1 MVRVPGVAVVLLLL
15 SAAASTV
22 LTDPGGFAPADPL
35 SPSLAGAPRSPLRSG
50 GRARGAPRAQENPGQ
65 AAYTRICQ
73 VCHGPEGRGDAG
85 PSLVPLDKEYEE
97 VLAIVREGGGQM
109 PPISAE
115 RVSDDDVKHIV
126 EYLKSLKTA
135 Q

>member
-1 MVRVPGVAVVLLLL
+1 MVRVPAVAVVLLLL

-22 LTDPGGFAPADPL
+22 
-35 SPSLAGAPRSPLRSG
+35 S
-50 GRARGAPRAQENPGQ
+50 RAQENPGQ

-73 VCHGPEGRGDAG
+73 ACHGPEGRGGAG

-115 RVSDDDVKHIV
+115 RLSDDDVKHVV
-126 EYLKSLKTA
+126 EYLKSLKSA
-135 Q
+135 K